1 MLLVLVAVSIAMI
14 LSAVYHYYRP
24 KSSVRLY
31 QFWSKGNYYV
41 QQGGNPS
48 CKHENS
54 DTLAP
59 NLKKCLDCCAF
70 VNISRHPYL
79 R

>member
-1 MLLVLVAVSIAMI
+1 MSLILAAVGVAVI
-14 LSAVYHYYRP
+14 LSTIYHYYRP
-24 KSSVRLY
+24 KNSVRLY
-31 QFWSKGNYYV
+31 QFWSKGTYYV
-41 QQGGNPS
+41 QQGGDPS

-54 DTLAP
+54 DILEP

-70 VNISRHPYL
+70 VNISRHSFL